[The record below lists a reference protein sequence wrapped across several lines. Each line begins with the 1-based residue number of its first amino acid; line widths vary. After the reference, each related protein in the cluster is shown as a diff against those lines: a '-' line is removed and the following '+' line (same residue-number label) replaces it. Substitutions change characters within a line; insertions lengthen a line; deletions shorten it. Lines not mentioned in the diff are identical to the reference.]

1 MGGVPAPDPHARP
14 RQVTMAG
21 WVTIIGSALVIASVF
36 AQIGAL
42 DSLDTRR
49 GVEETLAQPPLDGL
63 DLQVSEVLEA
73 IRVLAMVTGACA
85 AATAILGWQ
94 VMQRSRSARLA
105 LSILAVPMFLAG
117 LVAGGFTTS
126 LVAAAAVIL
135 WLQPARA
142 WLNGDPVPERFLR
155 PPGDARR
162 EQDAARGRDG
172 GRPDPF
178 APTPPAAPT
187 EDRGQAPSWPP
198 PTGSPVGDGPAPA
211 STGPAAYPGFGQ
223 RPAGVDQPVG
233 TSEQPGQPGAWPVP
247 SGQPGAW
254 GPPVPAQRGPK
265 PNPLRA
271 GLVLTWITC
280 ALVVVGLVL
289 VVVAIAL
296 DPALVDE
303 EIERAIAQNPT
314 TAGEITVDQVRVAVY
329 AFLAGF
335 VAWALAAALVASFA
349 WTGRTWAWVLLC
361 VSAGLSAGLFLLLSL
376 LGAFIALIPLAMA
389 SGALALL
396 LRPEVRA
403 WYAAR

>member
-1 MGGVPAPDPHARP
+1 
-14 RQVTMAG
+14 MAG
-21 WVTIIGSALVIASVF
+21 WVTIVGSALVIASVF

-49 GVEETLAQPPLDGL
+49 GIEDTLAQPPLDGL

-73 IRVLAMVTGACA
+73 IRILAMVTGACA

-135 WLQPARA
+135 WLQPSRA

-162 EQDAARGRDG
+162 ERQDNASGKDA

-178 APTPPAAPT
+178 ASTPPSTPPSGGGAPAWPPAAPT
-187 EDRGQAPSWPP
+187 GS
-198 PTGSPVGDGPAPA
+198 PTGDGSAPA

-223 RPAGVDQPVG
+223 RPAGLDQPVG
-233 TSEQPGQPGAWPVP
+233 TPEQPGQPGAWPTQP
-247 SGQPGAW
+247 NQPGPW
-254 GPPVPAQRGPK
+254 GPPAPAQRGPQ

-271 GLVLTWITC
+271 GLILTWVTC

-296 DPALVDE
+296 DPALVNE
-303 EIERAIAQNPT
+303 EIERAITQNPT
-314 TAGEITVDQVRVAVY
+314 TAGEVTVDQVRVAVY

-361 VSAGLSAGLFLLLSL
+361 VSAGLSAVLFLLLTVV
-376 LGAFIALIPLAMA
+376 GAFIALVPLAMA
-389 SGALALL
+389 AGSLALL

>member
-1 MGGVPAPDPHARP
+1 
-14 RQVTMAG
+14 MAG

-63 DLQVSEVLEA
+63 DLQVNEVLEA
-73 IRVLAMVTGACA
+73 IRILAMVTGACA

-94 VMQRSRSARLA
+94 VMQRSRPARLV

-135 WLQPARA
+135 WLQPSRA

-162 EQDAARGRDG
+162 EQDASRGKDA

-178 APTPPAAPT
+178 APGPPANPASPT
-187 EDRGQAPSWPP
+187 QDPASGSSWPL
-198 PTGSPVGDGPAPA
+198 PTGSPVGDGSTPS

-223 RPAGVDQPVG
+223 RPAGADQGVG
-233 TSEQPGQPGAWPVP
+233 TSEQAGQPGQPSQPGAWPAP
-247 SGQPGAW
+247 SGQPGPW
-254 GPPVPAQRGPK
+254 GPPVPAQRGEK

-271 GLVLTWITC
+271 GLILTWITC

-296 DPALVDE
+296 DPALVNE

-376 LGAFIALIPLAMA
+376 LGAFVALIPLAMSA
-389 SGALALL
+389 GALALL
-396 LRPEVRA
+396 LRSEVRA

>member
-1 MGGVPAPDPHARP
+1 
-14 RQVTMAG
+14 MAG
-21 WVTIIGSALVIASVF
+21 WVTIIGSVLVIASVF

-49 GVEETLAQPPLDGL
+49 GVEDTLAQPPLDGL
-63 DLQVSEVLEA
+63 DLAVTDVLEA
-73 IRVLAMVTGACA
+73 IRILAMVTGACA

-142 WLNGDPVPERFLR
+142 WVNGDPVPERFLR
-155 PPGDARR
+155 PPGEARR
-162 EQDAARGRDG
+162 EQSDAPGRGRHAD
-172 GRPDPF
+172 RKPDPF
-178 APTPPAAPT
+178 APPAGGTTDSPTDTTPQAPT
-187 EDRGQAPSWPP
+187 WPP
-198 PTGSPVGDGPAPA
+198 PTPTGSTGDGPAP
-211 STGPAAYPGFGQ
+211 SGPAAYPGFGQ
-223 RPAGVDQPVG
+223 QPAGPAQPG
-233 TSEQPGQPGAWPVP
+233 PAGQQAGEQPGEQPGAL
-247 SGQPGAW
+247 PGSW
-254 GPPVPAQRGPK
+254 GPPAPAQRGPA

-271 GLVLTWITC
+271 GLILTWLTC

-296 DPALVDE
+296 DPALVNE
-303 EIERAIAQNPT
+303 EIERAIAQNPS
-314 TAGEITVDQVRVAVY
+314 TAGEVTVDQVRVAVY

-349 WTGRTWAWVLLC
+349 WTGRSWAWVLLC
-361 VSAGLSAGLFLLLSL
+361 VSAGLAAGLFLVLTVV
-376 LGAFIALIPLAMA
+376 GAYVAAIPLAMA
-389 SGALALL
+389 AGSLALL

-403 WYAAR
+403 WYRTR

>member
-1 MGGVPAPDPHARP
+1 
-14 RQVTMAG
+14 MAG
-21 WVTIIGSALVIASVF
+21 WVTIVGSVLVIASVF

-49 GVEETLAQPPLDGL
+49 GVEDTLAQPPLDGL

-73 IRVLAMVTGACA
+73 IRILAMVTGACA

-94 VMQRSRSARLA
+94 VMQRSRPARLV

-126 LVAAAAVIL
+126 LVAAAALIL
-135 WLQPARA
+135 WLQPSRA

-162 EQDAARGRDG
+162 EQDTARGKDA

-178 APTPPAAPT
+178 APTPPSAPPAPGVSEGGAAAWPPAAPT
-187 EDRGQAPSWPP
+187 SS
-198 PTGSPVGDGPAPA
+198 PTGDGSAPA

-223 RPAGVDQPVG
+223 RPGVDQPVG
-233 TSEQPGQPGAWPVP
+233 TPEQPGAWPT
-247 SGQPGAW
+247 QPGPW
-254 GPPVPAQRGPK
+254 GPPVPAQRGPM

-280 ALVVVGLVL
+280 LLVVVGLVL

-296 DPALVDE
+296 DPALVNE

-314 TAGEITVDQVRVAVY
+314 TAGEVTVDQVRVAVY

-361 VSAGLSAGLFLLLSL
+361 VSAGLSALLFLVLTV
-376 LGAFIALIPLAMA
+376 LGAFVALIPLAMA
-389 SGALALL
+389 AGSLALL

>member
-1 MGGVPAPDPHARP
+1 
-14 RQVTMAG
+14 MAG
-21 WVTIIGSALVIASVF
+21 WVTIVGSVLVIASVF

-49 GVEETLAQPPLDGL
+49 GVEDTLAQPPLDGL

-73 IRVLAMVTGACA
+73 IRILAMVTGACA

-94 VMQRSRSARLA
+94 VMQRSRPARLV

-126 LVAAAAVIL
+126 LVAAAALIL
-135 WLQPARA
+135 WLQPSRA

-162 EQDAARGRDG
+162 EQQGNTSGKDA

-178 APTPPAAPT
+178 APTPPTPPPSQGPSQGGAP
-187 EDRGQAPSWPP
+187 AWPP
-198 PTGSPVGDGPAPA
+198 AAPTGSPTGDGSAPA

-223 RPAGVDQPVG
+223 RPGGPDQPVG
-233 TSEQPGQPGAWPVP
+233 TPEQPGQPGAWPTQP
-247 SGQPGAW
+247 GQPGQPGPW
-254 GPPVPAQRGPK
+254 GPPVPAQRGPM

-271 GLVLTWITC
+271 GLILTWITC
-280 ALVVVGLVL
+280 TLVVVGLVL

-296 DPALVDE
+296 DPALVNE

-314 TAGEITVDQVRVAVY
+314 TAGEVTVDQVRVAVY

-361 VSAGLSAGLFLLLSL
+361 VSAGLSALLFLVLTV
-376 LGAFIALIPLAMA
+376 LGAFVALIPLAMA
-389 SGALALL
+389 AGSLALL

>member
-1 MGGVPAPDPHARP
+1 
-14 RQVTMAG
+14 MAG
-21 WVTIIGSALVIASVF
+21 WVTIIGSALVVASVF

-49 GVEETLAQPPLDGL
+49 GIEETLAQPPLDTL
-63 DLQVSEVLEA
+63 DLSVSEVLDA

-94 VMQRSRSARLA
+94 VMQRSRPARLA

-142 WLNGDPVPERFLR
+142 WLDGDPVPERFLR
-155 PPGDARR
+155 PPGQARR
-162 EQDAARGRDG
+162 EPDASRGREV

-178 APTPPAAPT
+178 APQQPGPGQEHDQDHGRDPGRVQDWPA
-187 EDRGQAPSWPP
+187 
-198 PTGSPVGDGPAPA
+198 PTGSPVGDGSAPAP
-211 STGPAAYPGFGQ
+211 SGPAAYPGFGQ
-223 RPAGVDQPVG
+223 RRAGLDQPFG
-233 TSEQPGQPGAWPVP
+233 TSEQPGQPSHPGVWPAAV
-247 SGQPGAW
+247 GQPGHG
-254 GPPVPAQRGPK
+254 GPSVRGVRGPK

-271 GLVLTWITC
+271 GLLLTWITC

-296 DPALVDE
+296 DPALVDG

-314 TAGEITVDQVRVAVY
+314 TAGEVTVDQVRVAVY
-329 AFLAGF
+329 VFLAGF

-361 VSAGLSAGLFLLLSL
+361 VSAGLSAGLFLLLAL
-376 LGAFIALIPLAMA
+376 LGAFVALIPLAMSA
-389 SGALALL
+389 GALALL
-396 LRPEVRA
+396 LRSEVRA

>member
-1 MGGVPAPDPHARP
+1 
-14 RQVTMAG
+14 MAG
-21 WVTIIGSALVIASVF
+21 WVTIVGSVLVIASVF

-42 DSLDTRR
+42 DSLETRR
-49 GVEETLAQPPLDGL
+49 GVEDTLAQPPLDGL

-73 IRVLAMVTGACA
+73 IRILAMVTGACA

-94 VMQRSRSARLA
+94 VMQRSRPARLV

-126 LVAAAAVIL
+126 LVAAAALIL
-135 WLQPARA
+135 WLQPSRA

-162 EQDAARGRDG
+162 EQDTARGKDA

-178 APTPPAAPT
+178 APTPPSAPPTPGASEGGAA
-187 EDRGQAPSWPP
+187 AWPP
-198 PTGSPVGDGPAPA
+198 AAPTGSPTGDGSAPA

-223 RPAGVDQPVG
+223 RPGGLDQPVG
-233 TSEQPGQPGAWPVP
+233 TPEQPGQPGAWPTQA
-247 SGQPGAW
+247 GQPGQPGPW
-254 GPPVPAQRGPK
+254 GPPVPAQRGPM

-280 ALVVVGLVL
+280 LLVVVGLVL

-296 DPALVDE
+296 DPALVNE

-314 TAGEITVDQVRVAVY
+314 TAGEVTVDQVRVAVY

-361 VSAGLSAGLFLLLSL
+361 VSAGLSALLFLVLTV
-376 LGAFIALIPLAMA
+376 LGAFVALVPLAMA
-389 SGALALL
+389 AGSLALL